1 MVAAVA
7 AVAYVIEG
15 NGASSQKRRNF
26 TNYKCSQKGR
36 LLNQKNGVTLPLHT
50 WD

>member
-26 TNYKCSQKGR
+26 TKINYKYSQKGR
-36 LLNQKNGVTLPLHT
+36 LLNQE
-50 WD
+50 